1 MRETDPLFGALLKD
15 GWFPSPAH
23 IMRRAAILDAFERY
37 PSGTLLEMGCGA
49 GRMLSDWGRLGHI
62 GLAVDLDPTARELAA
77 SCAEE
82 FGVKFKVADRLEG
95 GPFDY
100 LVATEVLE
108 HVEDPLATLKEW
120 VDHLKTGGV
129 ALLTVP
135 AFSHLWGKSDEWAGH
150 VRRFEPEEFRQLV
163 EGAGLHVQ
171 SIRLYGYP
179 LGNLLRLIGNFAS
192 TLKMRRRGRDVHRD
206 AATFA
211 SGHDRSIENKVAPL
225 LRSPIGRLTLR
236 GGIAL
241 QRRFNRGHGLVVI
254 AQKPGMAATESVH
267 CPRS

>member
-1 MRETDPLFGALLKD
+1 MREIDPLFGALMND

-37 PSGTLLEMGCGA
+37 PPGILLEMGCGA
-49 GRMLSDWGRLGHI
+49 GRMLVEWGRLGHR

-77 SCAEE
+77 RCADE
-82 FGVKFKVADRLEG
+82 FGVHFKISHQPDPG
-95 GPFDY
+95 WFDY

-108 HVEDPLATLKEW
+108 HVENPVATLKAW
-120 VDHLKTGGV
+120 VDHLRDGGV

-135 AFSHLWGKSDEWAGH
+135 AFNHLWGKSDEWAGH
-150 VRRFEPEEFRQLV
+150 VRRFEPEELRQIV
-163 EGAGLHVQ
+163 EDAGLQVQ

-192 TLKMRRRGRDVHRD
+192 ALKMRRRGRDIHRA

-236 GGIAL
+236 LGIEL
-241 QRRFNRGHGLVVI
+241 QRRFNKGHGLIVV
-254 AQKPGMAATESVH
+254 ARKRGLAASKGGD
-267 CPRS
+267 CPKS